1 MVKQGRDPEPIT
13 IVLKTY
19 RAIPALL
26 GGDKGFFN
34 YFFYVAQM
42 LFAYKNMIKVK
53 LYLVCCSKKLYVI
66 KYLNFS

>member
-1 MVKQGRDPEPIT
+1 MVKQGRDPEPVT

-34 YFFYVAQM
+34 YFFMRHKSY
-42 LFAYKNMIKVK
+42 LHIK
-53 LYLVCCSKKLYVI
+53 I
-66 KYLNFS
+66 